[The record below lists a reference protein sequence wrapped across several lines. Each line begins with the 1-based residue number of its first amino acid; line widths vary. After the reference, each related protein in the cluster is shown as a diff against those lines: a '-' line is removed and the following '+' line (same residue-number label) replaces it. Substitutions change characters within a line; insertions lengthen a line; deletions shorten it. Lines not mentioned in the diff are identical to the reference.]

1 MKKNAIAILVTFCLL
16 CVSLH
21 SQERELLILVTNDDG
36 IDSPGLY
43 ALALEM
49 TKLGSVVVV
58 APKTNQSGTSH
69 FTRRDQPTFF
79 GEKELIPGVK
89 SYWVDNTPV
98 VCVLWAIAGPLEG
111 VVPDLVV
118 SGINEGP
125 NLGPAYGSG
134 TVGAARE
141 GALAGATAIAASQFV
156 FGEKT
161 DYEGAATVV
170 RELAQKALSMGE
182 KPVLWNVNIPG
193 GKIDSSKKII
203 VTEMNRRWQKMTYVV
218 NQDIRGQS
226 YFWFRRAPYISK
238 IQPESDLAYFLK
250 GYITV
255 TPHLVY
261 QTDVV
266 AMEKV
271 KALLHNDIKARQ
283 R

>member
-1 MKKNAIAILVTFCLL
+1 MKKKSIVILVLFCFL
-16 CVSLH
+16 CVSLY
-21 SQERELLILVTNDDG
+21 SQEKELLILVTNDDG
-36 IDSPGLY
+36 IDSPGLL
-43 ALALEM
+43 ALAKEM

-69 FTRRDQPTFF
+69 TTKSDQPTFF

-118 SGINEGP
+118 SGINNGP

-156 FGEKT
+156 FGEGT
-161 DYEGAATVV
+161 DFEGAAAAV
-170 RELAQKALSMGE
+170 RELALKALSLGE

-193 GKIDSSKKII
+193 GKIDSSKKTM
-203 VTEMNRRWQKMTYVV
+203 VTEMIRRWQKMKYVV
-218 NQDIRGQS
+218 HQDIHGQP
-226 YFWFRRAPYISK
+226 YFWFDRIPDISK
-238 IQPESDLAYFLK
+238 IDPESDFAYLFK

-261 QTDVV
+261 QTDVA

-271 KALLHNDIKARQ
+271 KALLSDNGAGQK
-283 R
+283 

>member
-1 MKKNAIAILVTFCLL
+1 MKKNATIILVIICLL
-16 CVSLH
+16 VISLH
-21 SQERELLILVTNDDG
+21 PEEKELLILVTNDDG
-36 IDSPGLY
+36 IDSPGLL
-43 ALALEM
+43 ALAKEM
-49 TKLGSVVVV
+49 TKLGSVIVV

-69 FTRRDQPTFF
+69 AVKRDQPTFF
-79 GEKELIPGVK
+79 GEKELIPGVR

-118 SGINEGP
+118 SGINKGP
-125 NLGPAYGSG
+125 NLGAAYGSG

-141 GALAGATAIAASQFV
+141 GALAGATAIAASQFAL
-156 FGEKT
+156 GEKT
-161 DYEGAATVV
+161 DYEGAAAVV
-170 RELAQKALSMGE
+170 RDLAQKALSLDE

-203 VTEMNRRWQKMTYVV
+203 VTEMIRRWEKMKYLV
-218 NQDIRGQS
+218 NQDINGRS
-226 YFWFRRAPYISK
+226 YFWFRRTSDIKK
-238 IQPESDLAYFLK
+238 IEPESDLAYLFK

-261 QTDVV
+261 QTDVA

-271 KALLHNDIKARQ
+271 KALLHDNRAGQK
-283 R
+283 

>member
-1 MKKNAIAILVTFCLL
+1 MKKNAIAILVIFCLL

-21 SQERELLILVTNDDG
+21 SQEKELLILITNDDG

-43 ALALEM
+43 ALAKEM
-49 TKLGSVVVV
+49 TSLGSVIVV

-69 FTRRDQPTFF
+69 STKRNQPTFF
-79 GEKELIPGVK
+79 GEKELVPGVK

-98 VCVLWAIAGPLEG
+98 VCVLWGIAGPLEG

-125 NLGPAYGSG
+125 NPGPAYGSG
-134 TVGAARE
+134 TVSAARE

-156 FGEKT
+156 FGKGT
-161 DYEGAATVV
+161 DYEGAAIVV
-170 RELAQKALSMGE
+170 RQLAQTALSMDK
-182 KPVLWNVNIPG
+182 KPILWNVNIPG

-203 VTEMNRRWQKMTYVV
+203 VTEMTRRWRKMRYVV
-218 NQDIRGQS
+218 NQDIQGRS
-226 YFWFRRAPYISK
+226 YFWFERIFGISR
-238 IQPESDLAYFLK
+238 IEPESDFAYLLK

-261 QTDVV
+261 PTNAA

-271 KALLHNDIKARQ
+271 RAILHDNEGRQ